1 MTTIKD
7 ILKLD
12 LSEDI
17 KNVIDLEDQSE
28 SEIQQEI
35 ESYIL
40 TEGLAKHLSNFI
52 KLYQSNIKETGVW
65 LSGFYGSGKS
75 YFGKMLGYILA
86 NQTINGTPARD
97 RFIPRLRGIKN
108 ASILENDIRGLDAFQ
123 NRVVFLD
130 VAKQQTNNNL
140 SFTLFKNFLKSLG
153 FLPNVYGYMEYLL
166 FLDNKLEDFKAH
178 VQSTEGST
186 WEEVRRNDM
195 NVPSTMRKVL
205 TQIRYS
211 ETEYKETLDFLNSVV
226 KDFSPGKLQ
235 EELHK
240 YLQKRPDETVVFVFD
255 EASEAIGQKKFDLL
269 ELEGISEALSNST
282 TARKV
287 WTMAIAQEKLDDVIN
302 NNNISRSQL
311 IKVTDRFKTKIHLE
325 STEVD
330 IIIRNRLLDKK
341 EEFAAQLETW
351 FKQNEGLIA
360 DGTNLKSNFPTK
372 TEKVAD
378 FVAYYPLHKYHFD
391 LLQRFLFSSN
401 ALVANQIAARGMI
414 ITTFDV
420 LRKQLKNKKLY
431 DFGAAYH
438 ICEEAQTSPPASLVN
453 KYDNAKK
460 VLQNTHLGIDGEQLL
475 KTIHFL
481 SEAELVSNTVENI
494 TKAFLEDI
502 KTYYEQKPKIEEA
515 LSLLVDAKIL
525 LLSNNNYK
533 ITSDLEA
540 KLLEEMNSFTVELFV
555 KKRDLVTEYLK
566 KNSLLRSVSSITED
580 AITYNFQVQ
589 TDQGDEIF
597 PSSNKNLQL
606 VIYSLFNITENRQDF
621 VENLKL
627 ETQHQKDTCYLAPDN
642 SRFDAIDGLMT
653 EVKRFG
659 FMEEKYANDNDPNIR
674 QIIRE
679 FSTIK
684 EEKEGNL
691 NMFIQEAYAK
701 GSIIYLFDESLLNKD
716 TFKGTVTEV
725 QKKIIK
731 NIYTKRLAVQLSESI
746 GPQLLK
752 EQSNDKLH
760 RYLSGED
767 FRFFDQNGNFIGEG
781 LKVVEEITAK
791 IKKSFVEGKTLEA
804 ELLDPPT
811 GYAYGTVSTTLAALL
826 RAGKVIAH
834 FNGQDIFSYKDPGA
848 GDIFS
853 TGRNFQKA
861 SFKAIS
867 KSLNTV
873 QKNEIVQALLDL
885 KYKEATGQKVD
896 WNTNDFDLV
905 DAVRN
910 LAEHTTSAA
919 NTMRKTIADFDKLFP
934 SAAEHRGALQH
945 FTGKTTEANY
955 IEKAEYFLNHRHD
968 YENAIKGIEDTEKF
982 IHRNLSKAQGY
993 HRFVGQVAQELNK
1006 ATISAPTFEGT
1017 RQKFEELYQNHLV
1030 DKFSDLQSLAQSVKD
1045 EYFQLMKAEN
1055 AAMSAKYTVLKTR
1068 AAVLLQKLAN
1078 APAAPNAAN
1087 LRQAQAL
1094 LDYAVQR
1101 IHDEVRLEFHI
1112 ACQNS
1117 NFTLS
1122 EMRNYNQLAAQKET
1136 ELLLIES
1143 NIVTK
1148 EPEPE
1153 PVYAPGDTPAPPAPK
1168 TPRRIRLEVPK
1179 KQTTVKAYRALLASQ
1194 LQALAGL
1201 DNDDPLEVDID

>member
-1 MTTIKD
+1 MTAIKD

-28 SEIQQEI
+28 MEIQQEI

-40 TEGLAKHLSNFI
+40 TEGLAIHLSNFI

-86 NQTINGTPARD
+86 NKSINGTPARD
-97 RFIPRLRGIKN
+97 RFIPRIRGIKN
-108 ASILENDIRGLDAFQ
+108 ASFLENDIRGLDAFQ

-166 FLDNKLEDFKAH
+166 FLDNKLDDFNAQ
-178 VQSTEGST
+178 VQSTEGRP

-195 NVPSTMRKVL
+195 NVPATMRKVL
-205 TQIRYS
+205 TKIRYT
-211 ETEYKETLDFLNSVV
+211 ETEYQETLEFLNSVI

-240 YLQKRPDETVVFVFD
+240 YQQKTPDETIVFIFD
-255 EASEAIGQKKFDLL
+255 EASEAIGQKKFSLL
-269 ELEGISEALSNST
+269 ELEGISEALSSSSI
-282 TARKV
+282 ARKV
-287 WTMAIAQEKLDDVIN
+287 WTIAIAQEKLDNVIN
-302 NNNISRSQL
+302 SNNISRSQL
-311 IKVTDRFKTKIHLE
+311 IKVTDRFKTTIHLE

-330 IIIRNRLLDKK
+330 VIIRNRLLGKK
-341 EEFAAQLETW
+341 DEFAAQLETW
-351 FKQNEGLIA
+351 FKQNEGLVA
-360 DGTNLKSNFPTK
+360 DATNLKSTFPTK
-372 TEKVAD
+372 TANASLFAD
-378 FVAYYPLHKYHFD
+378 YYPFHKYQFD

-431 DFGAAYH
+431 DFSTAFH

-460 VLQNTHLGIDGEQLL
+460 VLQNTRLGINGEQLL
-475 KTIHFL
+475 KALHFL
-481 SEAELVSNTVENI
+481 SEADLVSTTVENI
-494 TKAFLEDI
+494 TKAYLEDI

-533 ITSDLEA
+533 ITSDQEA
-540 KLLEEMNSFTVELFV
+540 KLLEEMNGFSVELFV
-555 KKRDLVTEYLK
+555 KKRDLVADYLK
-566 KNSLLRSVSSITED
+566 KNTLIRSVNTITED

-589 TDQGDEIF
+589 VDQGDEIF
-597 PSSNKNLQL
+597 PSSNKSLRL

-621 VENLKL
+621 VENLKMD
-627 ETQHQKDTCYLAPDN
+627 TQYQKETCYLVPDN
-642 SRFDAIDGLMT
+642 AKFDAIDALMT

-659 FMEEKYANDNDPNIR
+659 YMEEKYANDNDQNIR

-684 EEKEGNL
+684 GEKEGDL
-691 NMFIQEAYAK
+691 NTLIQDAYAK
-701 GSIIYLFDESLLNKD
+701 GSIIYLFDENLLNKD

-731 NIYTKRLAVQLSESI
+731 NIYTKRLAVQLSESV

-760 RYLSGED
+760 RYFSGED
-767 FRFFDQNGNFIGEG
+767 FRFFDQNGNFIGDG
-781 LKVVEEITAK
+781 LKVVEEISAK
-791 IKKSFVEGKTLEA
+791 IKKSFVEGKALEA
-804 ELLDPPT
+804 ELLEPPT
-811 GYAYGTVSTTLAALL
+811 GYTYGTVSTTLAALL
-826 RAGKVIAH
+826 RAGKVIAK
-834 FNGQDIFSYKDPGA
+834 FNGQEFFSYKDHGVS
-848 GDIFS
+848 DIFN

-867 KSLNTV
+867 KSLSTA
-873 QKNEIVQALLDL
+873 QKNEIVKALIDL
-885 KYKEATGQKVD
+885 KYKEVTDQKID

-910 LAEHTTSAA
+910 LAEHYTAA
-919 NTMRKTIADFDKLFP
+919 AATMRNTIADFDKFFP
-934 SAAEHRGALQH
+934 SVAEHRGTLQQ

-955 IEKAEYFLNHRHD
+955 FDKAEHFLHHLPD
-968 YENAIKGIEDTEKF
+968 YEKSIKGIEDTEKF
-982 IHRNLSKAQGY
+982 IQRNLEKAQGY
-993 HRFVGQVAQELNK
+993 HRFVGQVAQEMSK
-1006 ATISAPTFEGT
+1006 ASIASPPFEEK
-1017 RQKFEELYQNHLV
+1017 RQKLEDLYQNHLV
-1030 DKFSDLQSLAQSVKD
+1030 DQFTEVQALAQAVKD
-1045 EYFQLMKAEN
+1045 EYFQLVKAEN
-1055 AAMSAKYTVLKTR
+1055 AAMSTKYAALKTR
-1068 AAVLLQKLAN
+1068 AAALIKKLAGV
-1078 APAAPNAAN
+1078 PAAPNASN
-1087 LRQAQAL
+1087 LRNAQYL
-1094 LDYAVQR
+1094 LDYATQR

-1117 NFTLS
+1117 GFSLS
-1122 EMRNYNQLAAQKET
+1122 EMRNYNLLVAQKET
-1136 ELLLIES
+1136 ELLLIEN

-1148 EPEPE
+1148 EPELA
-1153 PVYAPGDTPAPPAPK
+1153 PVPVAGDTPTPPAPK
-1168 TPRRIRLEVPK
+1168 TPRRIRFSLPK
-1179 KQTTVKAYRALLASQ
+1179 KQMTVKEYRALLAGQ
-1194 LQALAGL
+1194 LQTLAGL
-1201 DNDDPLEVDID
+1201 DNDDPLEVEID